1 MQLRGRTFKELY
13 TVQCLLYSRQNPPAF
28 PFSSSSKMEGCR
40 NPCENSTSKANRYTL
55 AQRAS
60 GHRGKRGGQRN
71 QGGRSNPNTHIW
83 KSILSKDCKTV
94 SVSEDSHRM
103 TTPCSADPRT
113 PEINVQE
120 ENEWQQEELYTKRL
134 NLEPAS
140 DDDTASKS
148 SGPSLDAISLP
159 EQHRQYASDKNVS
172 CFDIFHDEKKGP
184 VKLNSSLFR
193 RKRQRRNEL
202 AKNCGQIEVLR
213 PGMILLKAF
222 ISHTNQVEI
231 VKSFRTFGVGFGGF
245 YQPGYRDGSK
255 LRLRMMCL
263 GKDWDPET
271 RLYTDVRSMDGAK
284 PPPIPNTFGTLV
296 EEAIQ
301 ASHDY
306 IKAKDP
312 NIHSVEE
319 ILPRM
324 SPDLCIVN
332 FYTDSGKLGL
342 HQDKDESPQ
351 SIEKELPV
359 VSFSIGDS
367 AEFAYSEKRDADN
380 AAKVVLESGD
390 VLIFGGKSRLIFHG
404 VPRIHP
410 GTAPEQLLEETN
422 LRPGRL
428 NLTFRKF

>member
-83 KSILSKDCKTV
+83 KSILSKDCKT
-94 SVSEDSHRM
+94 
-103 TTPCSADPRT
+103 
-113 PEINVQE
+113 
-120 ENEWQQEELYTKRL
+120 
-134 NLEPAS
+134 PAS